1 MAQKT
6 NNMDRKAK
14 GPGFKMK
21 GHTLPGIKQVKSA
34 TIGGRAKSSAFQADE
49 EIIKKRVATVDV
61 LGGDKT
67 EGGRA
72 KFNRMRA
79 ETEAMGV
86 GSKDDKL
93 ANLEKEYGVEFTK
106 VKREDGSGSDFR
118 TADGLT
124 VKQLAV
130 KQGLEKSAKRDAYI
144 EANKT
149 K

>member
-1 MAQKT
+1 
-6 NNMDRKAK
+6 
-14 GPGFKMK
+14 
-21 GHTLPGIKQVKSA
+21 
-34 TIGGRAKSSAFQADE
+34 
-49 EIIKKRVATVDV
+49 
-61 LGGDKT
+61 
-67 EGGRA
+67 
-72 KFNRMRA
+72 MRA